1 MFGYVKAKKSELR
14 VWEFE
19 TYKAVYCSLCRQLGK
34 TYGPLARLTLS
45 YDFTYLALL
54 CISLEDGTCS
64 FSKKRCAFNPL
75 KKCNYCTNCQPQLEL
90 ASAAAMVMVYYK
102 LLDNIEDSSGAKKL
116 FYKALKPYFRAKHK
130 KAAKTYPHIQ
140 KIVESYIAAQD
151 RLERENCCDL
161 DRIADPTSNA
171 LGEIFKLIST
181 NPIEQRALY
190 QLGYGLGKWIYLCDL
205 GDDIE
210 KDIKSGAFNPLK
222 GEIPKDAH
230 PVEYAKAR
238 LTPLLNSCIHY
249 AALGYELLNI
259 KKYKGILDNI
269 LYSGLPA
276 VQESVFK
283 KEKNKA

>member
-34 TYGPLARLTLS
+34 AYGPIARLTLS

-54 CISLEDGTCS
+54 CIALEDGTCT

-75 KKCNYCTNCQPQLEL
+75 KRCNYCTNCQPQLEL
-90 ASAAAMVMVYYK
+90 VSAAAMVMVYYK
-102 LLDNIEDSSGAKKL
+102 LLDNIEDSSGIKSL
-116 FYKALKPYFRAKHK
+116 FYKLLKPYFKAKHK
-130 KAAKTYPHIQ
+130 KAAKAYPHINE
-140 KIVESYIAAQD
+140 IVENYITEQE
-151 RLERENCCDL
+151 RLENAGCCDL
-161 DRIADPTSNA
+161 DRIAEPTSDA
-171 LGEIFKLIST
+171 LGKIFKLISDDK
-181 NPIEQRALY
+181 NEQRALY

-205 GDDIE
+205 GDDLE

-222 GEIPKDAH
+222 GDISKNTDPL
-230 PVEYAKAR
+230 EYAKAR

-249 AALGYELLNI
+249 AASGYELLNI

-283 KEKNKA
+283 KEKDKA